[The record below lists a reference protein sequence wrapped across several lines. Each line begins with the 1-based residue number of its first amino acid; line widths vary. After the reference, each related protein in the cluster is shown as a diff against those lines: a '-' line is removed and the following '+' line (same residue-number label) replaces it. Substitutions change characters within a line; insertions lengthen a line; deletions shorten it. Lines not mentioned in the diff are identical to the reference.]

1 MSDHMSSGKTVPM
14 NTAEVPQH
22 KRMAAGEAVDGK
34 SLPSTKGPTSKT
46 PA

>member
-1 MSDHMSSGKTVPM
+1 MSDHMSSGKAVPM

-34 SLPSTKGPTSKT
+34 SMPSAKGSTSKT

>member
-14 NTAEVPQH
+14 STAEVSQH

-34 SLPSTKGPTSKT
+34 TLPSTKGPTSKT

>member
-1 MSDHMSSGKTVPM
+1 MSEHMSSGKTVPM

-34 SLPSTKGPTSKT
+34 STPAAKGASSKT